1 MKRVITCMLVLSL
14 ALLLCACGG
23 EQKPAMYIEPAQL
36 TEEETNIVQLLG
48 FNLEQKIFDFK
59 VDETVQVMNI
69 SVYELVDGQWD
80 AFIGGQEHSNGRV
93 FTDPKGR
100 IALTFDHLGDGIREA
115 LQSENYSGSTA
126 MDIIRDPDPEGTS
139 WATSLL
145 SRQEEIRYE
154 EEIPLAI
161 QIVTTK
167 NEIRSFDTSYFF
179 HPEEYEQYGYDHV
192 YAVTVMFSQKPL
204 S

>member
-36 TEEETNIVQLLG
+36 TEEETDIVNLLG
-48 FNLEQKIFDFK
+48 INQGQRIFDFK

-80 AFIGGQEHSNGRV
+80 AFIGGHGSRV
-93 FTDPKGR
+93 FTDSKGR

-145 SRQEEIRYE
+145 SHQEEIRYE

-161 QIVTTK
+161 QVVTTK

-192 YAVTVMFSQKPL
+192 YAVTVLFSQKPL

>member
-1 MKRVITCMLVLSL
+1 MS
-14 ALLLCACGG
+14 
-23 EQKPAMYIEPAQL
+23 
-36 TEEETNIVQLLG
+36 
-48 FNLEQKIFDFK
+48 
-59 VDETVQVMNI
+59 
-69 SVYELVDGQWD
+69 
-80 AFIGGQEHSNGRV
+80 
-93 FTDPKGR
+93 
-100 IALTFDHLGDGIREA
+100 
-115 LQSENYSGSTA
+115 
-126 MDIIRDPDPEGTS
+126 TS

-192 YAVTVMFSQKPL
+192 YAVTVLFSQKPL

>member
-36 TEEETNIVQLLG
+36 TEEETDIVNLLG
-48 FNLEQKIFDFK
+48 INQGQRIFDFK

-80 AFIGGQEHSNGRV
+80 AFIGGHGSRV
-93 FTDPKGR
+93 FTDSKGR
-100 IALTFDHLGDGIREA
+100 IALTFDHLGDGIREG

-126 MDIIRDPDPEGTS
+126 MNITREPDPEGTS

-145 SRQEEIRYE
+145 SHQEEIRYE

-192 YAVTVMFSQKPL
+192 YAVTVLFSQKPL

>member
-1 MKRVITCMLVLSL
+1 MKRARTCMLILFL

-36 TEEETNIVQLLG
+36 TEEETDIVNLLG
-48 FNLEQKIFDFK
+48 INQGQRIFDFK

-80 AFIGGQEHSNGRV
+80 AFIGGHGGRV
-93 FTDPKGR
+93 FTDSKGR

-161 QIVTTK
+161 QIVTNK

-192 YAVTVMFSQKPL
+192 YAVTVLFSQKPL